1 MLLNRTKSTNF
12 NYIVNVYLDDIDP
25 DQTFDSINSSV
36 ISNLKY
42 ICEAFFFL
50 IEYLE
55 EDKVENNL
63 VQSQKEQTL
72 TVKKQVRESVE
83 QLIGDLAKEQRKKIQ
98 QLLPSITNNVKN
110 QLMKH
115 KPLSTSQLRKNKL
128 FRIQSQVAFAL
139 NDLNYNFRPF
149 CFFKL
154 IEIVVILYKYVS
166 NIENYID
173 ENPLFLNHNQNINV
187 SSSMKEKFNKIAL
200 NQDEN
205 SSKSQPPKVKKQQL
219 VDNISR
225 FVVTNLKENNFK
237 MI

>member
-1 MLLNRTKSTNF
+1 MLNSAKYTNF
-12 NYIVNVYLDDIDP
+12 NDIVNVYIDDIDP
-25 DQTFDSINSSV
+25 DQTFDSINTSV

-63 VQSQKEQTL
+63 LQTQKEQTL

-83 QLIGDLAKEQRKKIQ
+83 QLIGDLPQQERNRIQ

-110 QLMKH
+110 QLIKH
-115 KPLSTSQLRKNKL
+115 KPLSISQLRKNKL
-128 FRIQSQVAFAL
+128 FRIQSEVAFAL
-139 NDLNYNFRPF
+139 NDLNYNFQPY

-173 ENPLFLNHNQNINV
+173 ENPLFLNHNQNVNV

-205 SSKSQPPKVKKQQL
+205 SSKSQSPKVKKQQL

>member
-12 NYIVNVYLDDIDP
+12 NHILNVYLNDIDP

-36 ISNLKY
+36 ISNMKY

-50 IEYLE
+50 IDYLE
-55 EDKVENNL
+55 EDKAENNIL
-63 VQSQKEQTL
+63 QSQKEQTL
-72 TVKKQVRESVE
+72 TVKKQVRDSVE

-98 QLLPSITNNVKN
+98 QLLPTITNNVKN
-110 QLMKH
+110 QLIKH

-128 FRIQSQVAFAL
+128 FRIQSQVALAL
-139 NDLNYNFRPF
+139 NDLNFNFQPF

-154 IEIVVILYKYVS
+154 IEIVVIIYKYVAD
-166 NIENYID
+166 IENYID
-173 ENPLFLNHNQNINV
+173 DNPLFLNHNQNVNV

-200 NQDEN
+200 NQHQK
-205 SSKSQPPKVKKQQL
+205 SSKSQSPQVKRQQL